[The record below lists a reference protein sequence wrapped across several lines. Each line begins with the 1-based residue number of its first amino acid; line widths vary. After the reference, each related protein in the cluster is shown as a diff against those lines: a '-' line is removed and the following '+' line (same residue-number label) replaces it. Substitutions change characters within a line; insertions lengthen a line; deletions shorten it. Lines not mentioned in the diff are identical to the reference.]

1 MAVDWSK
8 RGDYIAKH
16 GLTPEQ
22 ADEALNDANAVI
34 FDPDYNTKSGR
45 QVRTLGYSPSAQA
58 VLVSS
63 PWTKGMSYGAST
75 PGSPTAVTAATTAK
89 EFQMSKNLDDLLA
102 EIGDE
107 AEAAEAD
114 QTDRPIPPHVK
125 ITRGNPR
132 SKVLQVRLNPEE
144 LESLEHIARRRELP
158 VSTIAREQLLRLI
171 AEDHLGS
178 PRALAQLRDR
188 LAGAADTILQ
198 VADTI
203 AGAPSG

>member
-1 MAVDWSK
+1 M
-8 RGDYIAKH
+8 
-16 GLTPEQ
+16 
-22 ADEALNDANAVI
+22 N
-34 FDPDYNTKSGR
+34 
-45 QVRTLGYSPSAQA
+45 
-58 VLVSS
+58 
-63 PWTKGMSYGAST
+63 
-75 PGSPTAVTAATTAK
+75 
-89 EFQMSKNLDDLLA
+89 KNLDDLLA

-114 QTDRPIPPHVK
+114 QADKPIPAHVK

-144 LESLEHIARRRELP
+144 LESLERIARVRELP

-171 AEDHLGS
+171 AQDHVES
-178 PRALAQLRDR
+178 PHALAQLRER

-203 AGAPSG
+203 AGTAP